1 MNTNHVNAMPEKT
14 PLDYPMLQ
22 YFLVVLLSSIGGL
35 VSILQEFVD
44 QIGKCWKCAIARA
57 IVSIATSGFCGVLAF
72 WLCES
77 GEFKPLVTAFVVG
90 ISGHM
95 GGRAL
100 TMIEKAVIGKMK
112 SMYGDAHD

>member
-57 IVSIATSGFCGVLAF
+57 IVNMVTSGFCGVLAF

-77 GEFKPLVTAFVVG
+77 MDIKPLVTACVIG
-90 ISGHM
+90 IAGNM
-95 GGRAL
+95 GGRSL
-100 TMIEKAVIGKMK
+100 KVIEKIVLKK
-112 SMYGDAHD
+112 LN

>member
-14 PLDYPMLQ
+14 PLDYPMAQ
-22 YFLVVLLSSIGGL
+22 YLLVVLLSSIGGL

-57 IVSIATSGFCGVLAF
+57 VVSMVTSGFCGVLAF

-77 GEFKPLVTAFVVG
+77 IDLKPLVTACVIG
-90 ISGHM
+90 IAGNM
-95 GGRAL
+95 GGRFL
-100 TMIEKAVIGKMK
+100 KVIEKIVLKKI
-112 SMYGDAHD
+112 D